1 MFNAARAGLLN
12 LVDNAKPDGKYS
24 HSGLLRAFSEHLV
37 MTGVVAKDLGR
48 TLNRMF
54 DLRLAADYAG
64 GQVSYPDAETAVEHA
79 QVFVAAIQVV
89 MIPEEEDGDQ
99 GEDGQGMAPVD
110 CRQSTGSLP
119 TDYRHRPGRGL
130 VSGVPQEAWRY
141 SSARS
146 MMLSMTTP
154 SGYWGGVG

>member
-99 GEDGQGMAPVD
+99 GEDGQGMAP
-110 CRQSTGSLP
+110 
-119 TDYRHRPGRGL
+119 
-130 VSGVPQEAWRY
+130 
-141 SSARS
+141 
-146 MMLSMTTP
+146 
-154 SGYWGGVG
+154 